1 MIICQYEGYG
11 LDISACACEIVKL
24 KVMMGYSDID
34 EEELS
39 IVEDE

>member
-1 MIICQYEGYG
+1 MICQYEGNG
-11 LDISACACEIVKL
+11 LDISACACVIVKL
-24 KVMMGYSDID
+24 KVMRGYSDID